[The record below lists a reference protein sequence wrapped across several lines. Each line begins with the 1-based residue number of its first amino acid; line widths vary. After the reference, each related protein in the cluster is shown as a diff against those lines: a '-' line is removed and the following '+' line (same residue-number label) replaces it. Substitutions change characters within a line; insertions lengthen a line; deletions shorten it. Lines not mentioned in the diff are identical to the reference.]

1 MDEEQNKELESRT
14 SALDMLL
21 QMVGMIQYMA
31 NALNLEAAGVIH
43 KGGWCKELITSE
55 CPICKLEAE
64 QNASSD

>member
-1 MDEEQNKELESRT
+1 MTEEKKIENRVEPLE
-14 SALDMLL
+14 MVL
-21 QMVGMIQYMA
+21 QMTQMIQYMA

>member
-1 MDEEQNKELESRT
+1 MTEEKKIENRVEPLE
-14 SALDMLL
+14 MVL
-21 QMVGMIQYMA
+21 QMTQMIQYMA

-43 KGGWCKELITSE
+43 KGGWRKELITSE

>member
-1 MDEEQNKELESRT
+1 MKEEKKIENRVEPLE
-14 SALDMLL
+14 MVL
-21 QMVGMIQYMA
+21 QMTQMIQYMA